1 MEVDRSPRTRWVQMR
16 DLVSV
21 YKVGS
26 TVLASG
32 LVHTCRLTPA
42 THLKGKWAN
51 EKCIV

>member
-1 MEVDRSPRTRWVQMR
+1 MR
-16 DLVSV
+16 DPVSV

-42 THLKGKWAN
+42 AHLQGKWVK
-51 EKCIV
+51 EKRIV